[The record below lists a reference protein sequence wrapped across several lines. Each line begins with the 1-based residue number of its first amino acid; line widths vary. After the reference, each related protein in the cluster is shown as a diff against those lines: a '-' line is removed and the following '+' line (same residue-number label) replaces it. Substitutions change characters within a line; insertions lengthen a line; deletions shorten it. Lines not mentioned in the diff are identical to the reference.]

1 MRTLEEIDRDL
12 EIAYAD
18 MRNFIHSGFSI
29 SPVLEDD
36 IDELRDERAAVVKA
50 IQDAGLMRYEVCI
63 LPKPENTSSYCA
75 AFYKITATSQNQA
88 FEHGKETFIR
98 GFANCGVTAENFDAE
113 YDIGVT
119 RGGKDRMKAHVSN
132 GCKPCPF
139 CGAPVTV
146 RLMKKG
152 PDFIA
157 CTNKQE
163 CGAIVSFNNIP
174 CDCFG
179 ASPVDYFN
187 RRASD
192 EQVSE

>member
-88 FEHGKETFIR
+88 FGHGKETFIR
-98 GFANCGVTAENFDAE
+98 GFVNCGVTAENFDAE

-119 RGGKDRMKAHVSN
+119 RG
-132 GCKPCPF
+132 
-139 CGAPVTV
+139 
-146 RLMKKG
+146 KK
-152 PDFIA
+152 I
-157 CTNKQE
+157 E
-163 CGAIVSFNNIP
+163 
-174 CDCFG
+174 
-179 ASPVDYFN
+179 
-187 RRASD
+187 
-192 EQVSE
+192 

>member
-50 IQDAGLMRYEVCI
+50 MQDAGLMRYEVCI

-88 FEHGKETFIR
+88 FEHGKETFIVVLR
-98 GFANCGVTAENFDAE
+98 TAASPPKILTLNMTSASREGKRSNE
-113 YDIGVT
+113 ST
-119 RGGKDRMKAHVSN
+119 RFQRLQTLSVLWRTCH
-132 GCKPCPF
+132 
-139 CGAPVTV
+139 GAPYEERPRLHCLHQQAEV
-146 RLMKKG
+146 RR
-152 PDFIA
+152 
-157 CTNKQE
+157 
-163 CGAIVSFNNIP
+163 
-174 CDCFG
+174 
-179 ASPVDYFN
+179 N
-187 RRASD
+187 R
-192 EQVSE
+192 QL